1 MSRIRSATYEE
12 YGFDE
17 LEDEDEFV
25 EPEKEYHLDDRG
37 AFAPIGSALFSVLA
51 ASAEAYVVG
60 DRCDSPI
67 ETILAARLLLEL
79 KTHCGG
85 RNLALVPQFHL
96 GRYRYDFAIRK
107 KGEERPIIL
116 IECDGREFHR
126 TPDQKANDR
135 DKDAL
140 AQLVG
145 AELFRFKG
153 HEIYYHTAACVS
165 QVVEAVLNATE
176 EVRRA

>member
-1 MSRIRSATYEE
+1 MRRARSATYEE

-17 LEDEDEFV
+17 LEDEEEFGP
-25 EPEKEYHLDDRG
+25 EPEKEYHLDDNNT
-37 AFAPIGSALFSVLA
+37 FTPIGFALFTVLG

-67 ETILAARLLLEL
+67 ETILAGRLLHEL

-96 GRYRYDFAIRK
+96 GRYRYDFAIRR
-107 KGEERPIIL
+107 KGEDRPLIL

-126 TPDQKANDR
+126 TPEQKANDR

-140 AQLVG
+140 AQLAG

-165 QVVEAVLNATE
+165 QIVEAVLNATDE
-176 EVRRA
+176 GRA